1 MTRRKQKHSQ
11 SAVAT
16 VTGKITVS
24 PKRIKCQTG
33 KVMAVATMQVQSEK
47 RSDYPLRVVGFD
59 EAALSV
65 MLLRK
70 GQEITVTGKASYWQG
85 YQLAVSSI
93 TQ

>member
-1 MTRRKQKHSQ
+1 
-11 SAVAT
+11 
-16 VTGKITVS
+16 
-24 PKRIKCQTG
+24 
-33 KVMAVATMQVQSEK
+33 MAVATMQVQSEK

-85 YQLAVSSI
+85 YQLAVTTI
-93 TQ
+93 K

>member
-1 MTRRKQKHSQ
+1 MVQRQQKHSQ
-11 SAVAT
+11 AIAT

-24 PKRIKCQTG
+24 PKRVKCQTG
-33 KVMAVATMQVQSEK
+33 KVMAVATMQVQSDK

-65 MLLRK
+65 MLLQK
-70 GQEITVTGKASYWQG
+70 GQVITVMGRASYWQG